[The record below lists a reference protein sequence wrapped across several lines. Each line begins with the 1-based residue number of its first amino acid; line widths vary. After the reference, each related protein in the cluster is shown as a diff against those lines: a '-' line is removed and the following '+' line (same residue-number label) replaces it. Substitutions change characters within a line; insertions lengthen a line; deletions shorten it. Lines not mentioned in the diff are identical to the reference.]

1 MDISI
6 GSYKC
11 RLEICLL
18 IIVVFWL
25 LFGHLLFSCSKV
37 GFKEG
42 MEMIKG
48 QTKKVVDEVVAQKE
62 GFANANSSSMGPE
75 FADAKS
81 AGYIRNPDTWAQP
94 TLTFS
99 PGTTPDAGVQAIW
112 DRKPQPIPLPEGE
125 LDMFAT
131 TPFKPECCPNTY
143 SSSEG
148 CACMTTEQLKYLNL
162 RGSNNVPYDIY

>member
-6 GSYKC
+6 GSYKF

-18 IIVVFWL
+18 IIFVFWL
-25 LFGHLLFSCSKV
+25 LFSHVLFSCSKV
-37 GFKEG
+37 GLKEG
-42 MEMIKG
+42 MDMIKG
-48 QTKKVVDEVVAQKE
+48 EAKKMVDEVTSSQE

-75 FADAKS
+75 FSGAQS
-81 AGYIRNPDTWAQP
+81 PGYIRNPDTWGQP

-99 PGTTPDAGVQAIW
+99 PGTTKDAGVQSIL

-148 CACMTTEQLKYLNL
+148 CACMDIKSYNYLIN
-162 RGSNNVPYDIY
+162 RGGNNVPYDIY